1 MVRPQMCAVV
11 MVATALRQCVEKKV
25 NMKRIYEKT
34 KKRRQ
39 KMGRASQCQGGALTP
54 GPATNVGRR
63 LLYSSSVLSSALYTH
78 YNEYNTTYDNST
90 LADYLLPLPS
100 LSFSWPRPL

>member
-39 KMGRASQCQGGALTP
+39 KMGRASQCQGGDRAHP
-54 GPATNVGRR
+54 RAGHKCRPAAT
-63 LLYSSSVLSSALYTH
+63 LLIFGIVVCIIH
-78 YNEYNTTYDNST
+78 
-90 LADYLLPLPS
+90 S
-100 LSFSWPRPL
+100 L